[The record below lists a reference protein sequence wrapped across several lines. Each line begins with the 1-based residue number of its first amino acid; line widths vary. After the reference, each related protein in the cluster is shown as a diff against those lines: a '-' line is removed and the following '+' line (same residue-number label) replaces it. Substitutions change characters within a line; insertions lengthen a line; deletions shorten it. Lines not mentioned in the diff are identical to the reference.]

1 MEGFKVEH
9 VNIFM
14 VIINS
19 FILKITKYDYYF
31 FNNLNQTIFERLFLK
46 NLMINIYLILAKK
59 NYIYFINFM
68 KLKVKLTILSNL
80 IRDL

>member
-1 MEGFKVEH
+1 MEH

-46 NLMINIYLILAKK
+46 NLMINIYLKK
-59 NYIYFINFM
+59 KLNYKIFFF
-68 KLKVKLTILSNL
+68 L
-80 IRDL
+80 I